1 MIYKMTDRE
10 STETLGATLAYELE
24 KRNIRRAFIALY
36 GEVGVGK
43 TVFTRGFASHFG
55 ITGVKSPTYTIVNEH
70 KSNGV
75 TIYHFDLYR
84 IADSDDLESIGWDDY
99 MRSNAYSLA
108 EWCERIPYDIP
119 EDAIRVTISR
129 SDEGEDVRIIEIR
142 GIDL

>member
-1 MIYKMTDRE
+1 MIYKLTDRE
-10 STETLGATLAYELE
+10 STEALGAALAEELE

-70 KSNGV
+70 RSGKIIV
-75 TIYHFDLYR
+75 YHFDLYR
-84 IADSDDLESIGWDDY
+84 IEDESDLESIGWDDY
-99 MRSNAYSLA
+99 MSRDAYSLA